1 MEFERECETKVTEPL
16 CDYSNHISWFRL
28 QDCFTRL
35 GANCCDYSPVYCWG
49 NIEIL
54 LFTFCYSIV
63 LSFLLYFHFSKH
75 SPKQWKTWTK
85 EKTWIFLLAVPV
97 ELFVFI
103 RYLWNKQPD
112 WIAWCITFLPSF
124 GVSYVFFFICFYF
137 VRKAAN
143 LLDNNE
149 RIMRFLKIMMAFA
162 CIMYVVAPIV
172 EVFVRPNN
180 DTVDCKTIY
189 FVIPQTF
196 RLLYTFVFTL
206 VGIWIT
212 IAVNRSIDN
221 NREMYEGN
229 DDVKI

>member
-103 RYLWNKQPD
+103 R
-112 WIAWCITFLPSF
+112 
-124 GVSYVFFFICFYF
+124 FFFQDVPKIVTVIPDTLLPYVVFLICYYF
-137 VRKAAN
+137 VRKSSGLLSSNENIMNFMRVVMGVSFFIYIGTYIAN
-143 LLDNNE
+143 GLLEKSDETELCNTL
-149 RIMRFLKIMMAFA
+149 FFA
-162 CIMYVVAPIV
+162 V
-172 EVFVRPNN
+172 PN
-180 DTVDCKTIY
+180 
-189 FVIPQTF
+189 TF
-196 RLLYTFVFTL
+196 RLFVGLIFVT
-206 VGIWIT
+206 VGVIIHLA
-212 IAVNRSIDN
+212 INQFDKDA
-221 NREMYEGN
+221 
-229 DDVKI
+229 